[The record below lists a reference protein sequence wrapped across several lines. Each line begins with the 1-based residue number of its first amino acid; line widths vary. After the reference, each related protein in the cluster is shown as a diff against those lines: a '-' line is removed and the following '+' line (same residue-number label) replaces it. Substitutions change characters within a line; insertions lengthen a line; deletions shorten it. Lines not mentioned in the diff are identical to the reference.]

1 MFSSD
6 SYGEAQELCTA
17 SQILRKNRAGSDSH
31 LSFPKFA
38 PKSMKL
44 RNFFPGSRWRK
55 VIGRSVETPKRE
67 Q

>member
-17 SQILRKNRAGSDSH
+17 SQILRRNRAGHDSH
-31 LSFPKFA
+31 LSFPKYA

-44 RNFFPGSRWRK
+44 RNFFPSERWRK
-55 VIGRSVETPKRE
+55 VIERSVETPKNE